1 MTHAAPTPGVEGV
14 CSEVLEGAA
23 VGGVAAEE
31 LAAAAI
37 RMAAT
42 ATTVAR
48 RARIGWRMG
57 VLPVGYPGEEG
68 IWSR

>member
-1 MTHAAPTPGVEGV
+1 
-14 CSEVLEGAA
+14 VLGGAA

>member
-1 MTHAAPTPGVEGV
+1 VAMPGVVGV
-14 CSEVLEGAA
+14 CSELLEGEA

-31 LAAAAI
+31 LAAAAP

-42 ATTVAR
+42 ATAATK

-68 IWSR
+68 IWSH